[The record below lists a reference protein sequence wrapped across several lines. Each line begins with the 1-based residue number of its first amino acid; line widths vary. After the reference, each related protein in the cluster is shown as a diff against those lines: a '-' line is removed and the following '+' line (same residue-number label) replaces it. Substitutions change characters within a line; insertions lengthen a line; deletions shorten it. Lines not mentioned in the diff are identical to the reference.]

1 MNSTFITKTRKP
13 NQKNTFLY
21 DRITSPRYSDAQRN
35 INDIIPLNIKKQMIR
50 KEDILSLSLSLY
62 CNELGLK
69 ISNQMTPQPQPVQQ
83 GQISANFSASLEWTL
98 RDIRSSQISNFPLQP
113 KQNKNFF
120 ILVHKMREKVTHTV
134 N

>member
-1 MNSTFITKTRKP
+1 MNSTVITKTRKP
-13 NQKNTFLY
+13 NYKNTFLY
-21 DRITSPRYSDAQRN
+21 DRITSPRYSEAQRN

-50 KEDILSLSLSLY
+50 KEDILSLSLL

-69 ISNQMTPQPQPVQQ
+69 KSNQMTPQPQPVQQ

-98 RDIRSSQISNFPLQP
+98 RDIRSSYISNFPLQP

-120 ILVHKMREKVTHTV
+120 YTCS
-134 N
+134 